1 MDLMSIR
8 RGLLM
13 MLVEGGTSDM
23 ELIKTYTVPESWE
36 TDAKGNPIS
45 MINTIF
51 TNTEI
56 SNFDNN
62 DYLIFIFENNTNN
75 SNYKANWMLTNGRNA
90 AYGAVFRGSNQYRS
104 VANSTSFYASTGT
117 VIKVFK
123 GNINDIQ

>member
-36 TDAKGNPIS
+36 TDAKGNPV
-45 MINTIF
+45 TIMQTVF
-51 TNTEI
+51 TSEERNA
-56 SNFDNN
+56 FDLN
-62 DYLIFIFENNTNN
+62 DYIVMKIENNTNS
-75 SNYKANWMLTNGRNA
+75 SNYKANWMIVA
-90 AYGAVFRGSNQYRS
+90 ARDNYGVCFRGTNTYRNVGSN
-104 VANSTSFYASTGT
+104 TSFYISNGATL
-117 VIKVFK
+117 KFYK